1 MDDDILVMEPA
12 DDRKK
17 DHSHFAHKIK
27 QNPMKFEDSSGM
39 ALWLHVYSATVYS
52 QTTSLCFMYLLQI
65 TLIYVS
71 YLLATKFHTT
81 YSIPST

>member
-39 ALWLHVYSATVYS
+39 AL
-52 QTTSLCFMYLLQI
+52 
-65 TLIYVS
+65 
-71 YLLATKFHTT
+71 
-81 YSIPST
+81 